1 MIYQSTLGNV
11 IILCFMMRS
20 IKSNCVLN
28 QRFKFF
34 MALDLIQA
42 VGIFKS
48 VYSDEHSQQLFFN
61 HIVPFHN
68 NRLTRLSDVF
78 LLYALKKRSD
88 RSRYFPDSKW
98 SADEKN
104 VNFFDRMLVLVVNED
119 ISLRDSLIFF
129 ARIEVV
135 FALATPRVKDFS
147 PINDIVAQWI
157 CLRALCRRIGC

>member
-1 MIYQSTLGNV
+1 
-11 IILCFMMRS
+11 MMRS

-88 RSRYFPDSKW
+88 RSRYFPDS
-98 SADEKN
+98 E
-104 VNFFDRMLVLVVNED
+104 
-119 ISLRDSLIFF
+119 
-129 ARIEVV
+129 
-135 FALATPRVKDFS
+135 
-147 PINDIVAQWI
+147 
-157 CLRALCRRIGC
+157 